1 MNSMTD
7 KSKKAKD
14 TTLEEILHSTE
25 NINEIG
31 VEQAHLLS
39 KAETY
44 EKEVA
49 PVWGVSKSAETPDSK
64 HGNTDIKPSKAK
76 ESQDDSQNVSDKQ
89 SIEDSSM
96 EDAAMEVTS
105 MDVPSSM
112 ESTAIEERTM
122 EHTSMEET
130 FIEEQLSI
138 EDHSIHEHKSIEQN
152 SMDDPSNLTLDWQIA
167 LYTLRNF
174 PAFVR
179 SQNKLNANEKIVL
192 EHIFDRALL
201 EGSHIVSITNSD
213 LESHLNISYKWAG
226 KTIQSLVHKNWIDH
240 KLSLSKKKKSKASI
254 EKALDHFIRA
264 ESLNIQTKA
273 LISQLF
279 TVASM
284 EEKSMDPYMY
294 VLLVS
299 KNIYKLTNEQNNEA
313 SIEESSIDN
322 NSVREQLLYFSSYS
336 SLKQILLF
344 ANLKGF
350 DIQQISKKFLYY
362 LKDMFSDKTYGD
374 KIPARAQKVEES
386 VIQAIYYAAP
396 KAKKNK
402 WGYLEKALKDC
413 WALNLTID
421 EHDKCQEELSTCS
434 RLCED
439 PQKVSLFGAKDILDL
454 VKAFPSLAEG
464 KEVSANNIDNV
475 RKEIIE
481 FFVFTPTIVE
491 EFLAKNGFKSRKP
504 SDDLVG

>member
-1 MNSMTD
+1 MTD
-7 KSKKAKD
+7 KAKKKKD
-14 TTLEEILHSTE
+14 TILEEILHSSE
-25 NINEIG
+25 NVNQIG
-31 VEQAHLLS
+31 VEQARLLS
-39 KAETY
+39 KAESY
-44 EKEVA
+44 EKDVA
-49 PVWGVSKSAETPDSK
+49 SIWGVPESAETPDSK
-64 HGNTDIKPSKAK
+64 PANTDIKPSKSK
-76 ESQDDSQNVSDKQ
+76 ESEDDSQNVSDKQ

-96 EDAAMEVTS
+96 EDTTMEVTS
-105 MDVPSSM
+105 MDVSSSI
-112 ESTAIEERTM
+112 EETAIEERTM
-122 EHTSMEET
+122 EHTSIEET
-130 FIEEQLSI
+130 AREEQPSI

-152 SMDDPSNLTLDWQIA
+152 SIDDPSTLTIDWQIA

-179 SQNKLNANEKIVL
+179 SQNELNPNEKIVL

-279 TVASM
+279 TGASM

-299 KNIYKLTNEQNNEA
+299 KNIYKLTNEQNIEA
-313 SIEESSIDN
+313 SIEESSIDDK
-322 NSVREQLLYFSSYS
+322 SVREHLLYFSSYS
-336 SLKQILLF
+336 SLKLILVF
-344 ANLKGF
+344 ATLKGF
-350 DIQQISKKFLYY
+350 DIQQMSKKFLFY
-362 LKDMFSDKTYGD
+362 LSEMFSDKTYGE
-374 KIPARAQKVEES
+374 KIPARAQKVE
-386 VIQAIYYAAP
+386 QAIIEAINYAAP

-402 WGYLEKALKDC
+402 WGYLEKALKDG

-421 EHDKCQEELSTCS
+421 DQDKCQEESNTCS
-434 RLCED
+434 HLCED
-439 PQKVSLFGAKDILDL
+439 PQKVSLFGVQDILDL
-454 VKAFPSLAEG
+454 VNAFPALTEG

-491 EFLAKNGFKSRKP
+491 EFLAKNGFKSRRP
-504 SDDLVG
+504 SDELLG